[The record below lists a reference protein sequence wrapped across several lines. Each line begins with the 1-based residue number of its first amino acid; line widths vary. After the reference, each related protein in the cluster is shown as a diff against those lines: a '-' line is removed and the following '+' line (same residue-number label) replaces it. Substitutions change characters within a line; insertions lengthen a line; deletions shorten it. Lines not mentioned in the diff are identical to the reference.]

1 MTLIITAASATVK
14 SIETAPNVTTSTI
27 IVQKAMVMYRDSMRT
42 LSMGF
47 ASLTLTVTIKY
58 AELLANI
65 DATVI
70 LPLWTAIV
78 NRLTGSTITP

>member
-1 MTLIITAASATVK
+1 
-14 SIETAPNVTTSTI
+14 
-27 IVQKAMVMYRDSMRT
+27 MRT
-42 LSMGF
+42 ISMGF

-58 AELLANI
+58 AELLASI